1 MTAEPSKF
9 WRPLRNAL
17 RPFNR
22 PHHYAMA
29 IAIGM
34 VIGVVPKFSIIPWFV
49 VLFGLA
55 LPTNLVA
62 LIVSAIVFSFVGP
75 MFDPQSHWL
84 GATLLEEQSLAA
96 FWKNLFS
103 IKYSI
108 WLQLHNSVV
117 LGSTLIAMGAIIPT
131 YLISRSATSMLKPVI
146 TKYVLSNSVA
156 DWIRGYPLQTG

>member
-1 MTAEPSKF
+1 MNAEPSKF
-9 WRPLRNAL
+9 WRPLRSAL

-22 PHHYAMA
+22 PHHYGVA

-49 VLFGLA
+49 VLLGLV

-62 LIVSAIVFSFVGP
+62 LIISAIVFSFVGP
-75 MFDPQSHWL
+75 LFDPQSHWL
-84 GATLLEEQSLAA
+84 GAMLLGEQSMGA
-96 FWKNLFS
+96 FWRNLFS
-103 IKYSI
+103 FKYSI

-117 LGSTLIAMGAIIPT
+117 LGSTLIAIVAIIPT
-131 YLISRSATSMLKPVI
+131 YLISRFATSILKPVI

>member
-9 WRPLRNAL
+9 WRPLRYAL

-22 PHHYAMA
+22 PHHYALA

-34 VIGVVPKFSIIPWFV
+34 VIGVVPKFSIVPWLV
-49 VLFGLA
+49 VLSGLI
-55 LPTNLVA
+55 LPTNLIA
-62 LIVSAIVFSFVGP
+62 LVVSAIAFSFIGP
-75 MFDPQSHWL
+75 LFDTQSHWL
-84 GATLLEEQSLAA
+84 GATLLGHQSLET

-103 IKYSI
+103 FQYSI

-117 LGSTLIAMGAIIPT
+117 LGSTLIAIAAIIPT
-131 YLISRSATSMLKPVI
+131 YVISRSATSILKPVFK
-146 TKYVLSNSVA
+146 KYLLSNSVA